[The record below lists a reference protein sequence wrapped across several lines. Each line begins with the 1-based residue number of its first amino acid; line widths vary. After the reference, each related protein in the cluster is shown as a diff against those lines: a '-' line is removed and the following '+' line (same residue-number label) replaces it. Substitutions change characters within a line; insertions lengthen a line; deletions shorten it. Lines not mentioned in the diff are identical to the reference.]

1 MANSAEPTT
10 PRASNWHRN
19 VFFGLHYDLHANAED
34 TELGREVTPAM
45 LREAWQAIGPDW
57 VQCDCKGHPGYTS
70 WPTRTGYASPGIVRD
85 ALQVHREVTR
95 ELGIPLVMHYSGLW
109 DEAAIQH
116 HPSWARVNA
125 TGRRES
131 GRACP
136 RSGYLTEL
144 MIPQLLEVIDHYDVD
159 GFWIDGDLWVAAPCY
174 CERCRASFRAE
185 TGLAEPPRAPGQ
197 PGWEWWLAF
206 GRRSYEAYARA
217 YVEAVHA
224 RKPECLVCINWLYSA
239 RHPDPVSL
247 PVDFLSGDFSHAW
260 GVERAAVEARVLD
273 GRGLPWDLMAWGF
286 TTGEGIHGGWQF
298 KTAAHLCQEVSEVM
312 ANGGAVCIYVHPPR
326 SGRLIRW
333 QHEVLAEVARFCRA
347 RQAVSQGSES
357 VPQAVVLHSSRHYY
371 AHNEPLYG
379 LAQAT
384 QPVEGALHALLDL
397 GYHAG
402 VLNEERLMERLHEYA
417 LVVVPEQDPIS
428 DDLVGALARYVEA
441 GGRLVLSGAQVA
453 RHSALAALAG
463 VEPAGQPREG
473 FHYVPVAGAPGPL
486 AESHGAPAGA
496 QGPVVTVAGPWQPAR
511 GMPGGSGAEIW
522 RPLLVGPDPEVDQTG
537 AAAITVRAMGRGRVA
552 AVHGPIFAAYYRTRY
567 PPLRRLLGDLFGALG
582 ATPLVSSEG
591 PIAQT
596 WRRLPGR
603 TIVHL
608 LNRGASR
615 PASPRHVMVEQVPP
629 AGPVEV
635 RLPLEAA
642 PVAVRVEPPEAAS
655 SAQLLWEWSAGRLTA
670 RLAQVPV
677 HLALVVEHADPRA
690 A

>member
-1 MANSAEPTT
+1 MGNSAEPPM
-10 PRASNWHRN
+10 PRAPNWHRN
-19 VFFGLHYDLHANAED
+19 VFFGLHYDLHVNAED

-70 WPTRTGYASPGIVRD
+70 WPTKTGYPSPGIVRD
-85 ALQVHREVTR
+85 ALQIHREVTR

-116 HPSWARVNA
+116 HPSWARANA
-125 TGRRES
+125 AGRREG

-136 RSGYLTEL
+136 RSGYLAEL
-144 MIPQLLEVIDHYDVD
+144 MIPQLLEVIDTYDVD

-174 CERCRASFRAE
+174 CERCRAAFREE

-217 YVEAVHA
+217 YIDAVHA

-260 GVERAAVEARVLD
+260 GVERAAVEARMLA

-298 KTAAHLCQEVSEVM
+298 KTAAHLCQEVSEVL
-312 ANGGAVCIYVHPPR
+312 ANGGAVCVYVHPPR

-333 QHEVLAEVARFCRA
+333 QHELLA
-347 RQAVSQGSES
+347 QAIAQGSES
-357 VPQAVVLHSSRHYY
+357 VPQAVVLHSSTHYY

-379 LAQAT
+379 TAQAT
-384 QPVEGALHALLDL
+384 QPMEGALHALLDL
-397 GYHAG
+397 GYHAD
-402 VLNEERLMERLHEYA
+402 VLNEERLMARLHEYA
-417 LVVVPEQDPIS
+417 LVVVAEQDPIS
-428 DDLVGALARYVEA
+428 DDLAEALARYVEA

-453 RHSALAALAG
+453 RHPALAALAG

-473 FHYVPVAGAPGPL
+473 FHHVPVGGVR
-486 AESHGAPAGA
+486 E
-496 QGPVVTVAGPWQPAR
+496 PVVTVAGPWQPVR
-511 GMPGGSGAEIW
+511 GMPGGSGTEIW

-537 AAAITVRAMGRGRVA
+537 AAAITVRAVGRGRVA

-567 PPLRRLLGDLFGALG
+567 PQLRRLLGDLFGALD
-582 ATPLVSSEG
+582 AAPLVSSEG

-608 LNRGASR
+608 LNRGATR
-615 PASPRHVMVEQVPP
+615 PASPRHVLVEQVPP
-629 AGPVEV
+629 VGPVEV

-642 PVAVRVEPPEAAS
+642 PAAVRVEPPEAAS

-677 HLALVVEHADPRA
+677 HLALVVEHAEPRA
-690 A
+690 T